1 MLDARSTLRFTACFA
16 RCWFALSLYWIEF
29 AAMNKWKHTEF
40 KKDLALWSRIPK
52 VRRKARMRALVGG
65 VAVAVLVAVGL
76 LVARPAYHAFQQY
89 RADRNLLR
97 AQAAQSAGQ
106 WMVAR
111 DRARSVL
118 LVRRG
123 EIVPLRI
130 WFRALRE
137 LKDPTAVDGALGLF
151 PHPESTFDDKA
162 QAMEVFAQEAP
173 HAVFLG
179 ALSMFKVEDRKHPDI
194 LGTTLRFFVGRGQ
207 ARLALRLWDEADL
220 TSPPPRLY
228 VERVRALCAEGRAEA
243 TAEARRI
250 FLGLIGEPGR
260 EPLEVMRLLAR
271 VPGGLTAGPDFPD
284 LDQWLATRADAEPL
298 DHLYAV
304 HQRMEARPTE
314 ARVLV
319 DEAIERFRGPA
330 PVALGTWLVRQGYL
344 GEAIDLLAADS
355 GRNLEAF
362 VSRVDGLI
370 KLGRFDDARN
380 AVAGVPAS
388 FDKIKVNAVK
398 AAVETASRN
407 YPATR
412 VALRAALEEA
422 RFDNLRNRFFE
433 VAENAFVLGVQDVA
447 DDAMVKALCH
457 GRGPIPLHDDVQP
470 LLGRLG
476 RLGRTGDILAISRS
490 LMRNEPNHPA
500 LRTNYFYLGCLH
512 GVVTPGEACAE
523 LTKLA
528 DEWPGRPEILGALAF
543 VRLKTGQAAEAE
555 EALAKAGPTPRIS
568 GDFRLAV
575 AGTAAALRGDE
586 VVARD
591 TLGKTNW
598 RNLLAIEGEGFRAIL
613 ATLKVASLPMP
624 DIRTK
629 GEYQVPTLEEWQ
641 SAQKQRHRSFAPKDP
656 GSSTQYPVPD
666 LDEWRKRQQRK

>member
-1 MLDARSTLRFTACFA
+1 
-16 RCWFALSLYWIEF
+16 
-29 AAMNKWKHTEF
+29 MNKWKHTEF
-40 KKDLALWSRIPK
+40 KKDLALWSRNPK
-52 VRRKARMRALVGG
+52 VRRKARRRALVGG
-65 VAVAVLVAVGL
+65 VVAAVLVGVAL

-89 RADRNLLR
+89 RANQNLKR
-97 AQAAQSAGQ
+97 AQTAQAAGE
-106 WMVAR
+106 WMTAR

-130 WFRALRE
+130 WFRALKE

-151 PHPESTFDDKA
+151 THPESTFDDKT

-173 HAVFLG
+173 HAIYLG
-179 ALSMFKVEDRKHPDI
+179 ALSLFKVDDRKHPDI
-194 LGTTLRFFVGRGQ
+194 LAPTLRFFVGRGQ

-220 TSPPPRLY
+220 TAPSPRLY
-228 VERVRALCAEGRAEA
+228 VERVRALCAEGRPDG

-250 FLGLIGEPGR
+250 FVGLIGEPGP
-260 EPLEVMRLLAR
+260 EALEVVRLLAR

-284 LDQWLATRADAEPL
+284 LEQWLATRADAEPL

-314 ARVLV
+314 ARALV
-319 DEAIERFRGPA
+319 GEAIERFRDAA
-330 PVALGTWLVRQGYL
+330 PVALGAWLVRQGYP
-344 GEAIDLLAADS
+344 GEAVDLLADDA

-362 VSRVDGLI
+362 LARVDGLI
-370 KLGRFDDARN
+370 KLGRLDDARN

-398 AAVETASRN
+398 AAVETAARN
-407 YPATR
+407 YPATQA
-412 VALRAALEEA
+412 ALRTALEEA

-433 VAENAFVLGVQDVA
+433 VAENALVLGVQDVA

-470 LLGRLG
+470 LLARLA

-490 LMRNEPNHPA
+490 LMRNEPNHPV

-512 GVVTPGEACAE
+512 GVVTPGEACVE

-528 DEWPGRPEILGALAF
+528 DEWSGRPEILGALAF
-543 VRLKTGQAAEAE
+543 ARLKAGQPAEAE
-555 EALAKAGPTPRIS
+555 EALTKAGPTPRLS
-568 GDFRLAV
+568 DDYRRAV

-598 RNLLAIEGEGFRAIL
+598 RSLLAIEGEGFRAIL
-613 ATLKVASLPMP
+613 AASKVASLPLP
-624 DIRTK
+624 EIKTK
-629 GEYQVPTLEEWQ
+629 GEYEVPTLEEWQ
-641 SAQKQRHRSFAPKDP
+641 AAQDQRHRSFEPKDP
-656 GSSTQYPVPD
+656 GSSAKYPVPD
-666 LDEWRKRQQRK
+666 LEEWRKRQQRK